1 MFSVSKGRKT
11 RRTVGND
18 KQWGVVIGT
27 RWKRGDGHGV
37 DAICGCVEA
46 GSEKE

>member
-18 KQWGVVIGT
+18 KQWDAIIGT
-27 RWKRGDGHGV
+27 RWKRGDGQGV

-46 GSEKE
+46 CSEME